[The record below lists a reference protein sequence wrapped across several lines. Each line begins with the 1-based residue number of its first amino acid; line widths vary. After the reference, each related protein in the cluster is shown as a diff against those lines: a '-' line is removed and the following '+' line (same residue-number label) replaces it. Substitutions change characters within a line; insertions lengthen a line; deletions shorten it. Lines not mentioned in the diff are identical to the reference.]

1 MKKSNW
7 IGLAIAVLV
16 DVFLLWLW
24 FFLGF
29 NQVDSPLD
37 LVISIIWLVVI
48 VAVVVG
54 VNRLERQRE
63 KRLRTIYVSPTA
75 VFNKERGLVSLG
87 SAAVAPGV
95 MERILKDME
104 YGFDLKEMPKPE
116 EFDCRYVVQT
126 DEYKAAGGE
135 TASRPGRGP
144 LSRSTVRR
152 ATGRCRS
159 PRAASWRP
167 PSRKRRRSFPL
178 AFLLALPPE
187 AWSPSCSSRRKR
199 IVPARLGCKSATMWR

>member
-29 NQVDSPLD
+29 NRIDSPLD
-37 LVISIIWLVVI
+37 LVIFIIWLVVI
-48 VAVVVG
+48 VAVIVG

-63 KRLRTIYVSPTA
+63 KRLRTIYVSSTA

-87 SAAVAPGV
+87 SAAAAPSV
-95 MERILKDME
+95 MERILRDME

-116 EFDCRYVVQT
+116 EFNCRYVVQT
-126 DEYKAAGGE
+126 DEYKATGGE
-135 TASRPGRGP
+135 GGDLTWKG
-144 LSRSTVRR
+144 TVV
-152 ATGRCRS
+152 AIDH
-159 PRAASWRP
+159 AAGNREMP
-167 PSRKRRRSFPL
+167 F
-178 AFLLALPPE
+178 
-187 AWSPSCSSRRKR
+187 SSRDEL
-199 IVPARLGCKSATMWR
+199 AAALA

>member
-29 NQVDSPLD
+29 NRIDSPLD
-37 LVISIIWLVVI
+37 LVISIIWLVAI
-48 VAVVVG
+48 VAVAAV

-63 KRLRTIYVSPTA
+63 KRLRTIYVSSTA

-87 SAAVAPGV
+87 SAAAAPSV
-95 MERILKDME
+95 MERILRDME

-116 EFDCRYVVQT
+116 EFNCRYVVQT
-126 DEYKAAGGE
+126 DEYKATGGE
-135 TASRPGRGP
+135 GGDPTWKG
-144 LSRSTVRR
+144 TVV
-152 ATGRCRS
+152 AIDH
-159 PRAASWRP
+159 AAGNREMP
-167 PSRKRRRSFPL
+167 F
-178 AFLLALPPE
+178 
-187 AWSPSCSSRRKR
+187 SSRDEL
-199 IVPARLGCKSATMWR
+199 AAALA

>member
-29 NQVDSPLD
+29 NRIDSPLD
-37 LVISIIWLVVI
+37 LVISIIWLVAI
-48 VAVVVG
+48 VAVTAA

-63 KRLRTIYVSPTA
+63 KRLRTIYMSSTA

-87 SAAVAPGV
+87 SAAAAPSV
-95 MERILKDME
+95 MERILRDME

-116 EFDCRYVVQT
+116 EFNCRYVVQT
-126 DEYKAAGGE
+126 DEYKATGGE
-135 TASRPGRGP
+135 GGEPTWKG
-144 LSRSTVRR
+144 TVV
-152 ATGRCRS
+152 AIDH
-159 PRAASWRP
+159 AAGNREMP
-167 PSRKRRRSFPL
+167 F
-178 AFLLALPPE
+178 
-187 AWSPSCSSRRKR
+187 SSRDEL
-199 IVPARLGCKSATMWR
+199 AAALA

>member
-29 NQVDSPLD
+29 NRIDSPLD
-37 LVISIIWLVVI
+37 LVISVIWLVAI
-48 VAVVVG
+48 VAVAAA

-63 KRLRTIYVSPTA
+63 KRLRTIYVSSTA

-87 SAAVAPGV
+87 SAAAAPSV
-95 MERILKDME
+95 MERILRDME

-116 EFDCRYVVQT
+116 EFNCRYVVQT
-126 DEYKAAGGE
+126 DEYKATGGE
-135 TASRPGRGP
+135 GGEPTWKG
-144 LSRSTVRR
+144 TVV
-152 ATGRCRS
+152 AIDH
-159 PRAASWRP
+159 AAGNREMP
-167 PSRKRRRSFPL
+167 F
-178 AFLLALPPE
+178 
-187 AWSPSCSSRRKR
+187 SSRDEL
-199 IVPARLGCKSATMWR
+199 AAALA

>member
-29 NQVDSPLD
+29 NRIDIPLD
-37 LVISIIWLVVI
+37 LVISIIWLVAI
-48 VAVVVG
+48 VAVAAA

-63 KRLRTIYVSPTA
+63 KRLRTIYVSSTA

-87 SAAVAPGV
+87 SAAAAPSV
-95 MERILKDME
+95 MERILRDME

-116 EFDCRYVVQT
+116 EFNCRYVVQT
-126 DEYKAAGGE
+126 DEYKATGGE
-135 TASRPGRGP
+135 GGDPTWKG
-144 LSRSTVRR
+144 TVV
-152 ATGRCRS
+152 AIDH
-159 PRAASWRP
+159 AAGNREMP
-167 PSRKRRRSFPL
+167 F
-178 AFLLALPPE
+178 
-187 AWSPSCSSRRKR
+187 SSRDEL
-199 IVPARLGCKSATMWR
+199 AAALA

>member
-29 NQVDSPLD
+29 NRIDSPLD
-37 LVISIIWLVVI
+37 LVISIIWLVAI
-48 VAVVVG
+48 VAVAAA

-63 KRLRTIYVSPTA
+63 KRLRTIYVSSTA

-87 SAAVAPGV
+87 SAAAAPSV
-95 MERILKDME
+95 MERILRDME

-116 EFDCRYVVQT
+116 EFNCRYVVQT
-126 DEYKAAGGE
+126 NEYKATGGE
-135 TASRPGRGP
+135 GGEPTWKG
-144 LSRSTVRR
+144 TVV
-152 ATGRCRS
+152 AIDH
-159 PRAASWRP
+159 AAGNREMP
-167 PSRKRRRSFPL
+167 F
-178 AFLLALPPE
+178 
-187 AWSPSCSSRRKR
+187 SSRDEL
-199 IVPARLGCKSATMWR
+199 AAALA

>member
-7 IGLAIAVLV
+7 IGLAIAVLI

-37 LVISIIWLVVI
+37 LVIFIIWLVVI
-48 VAVVVG
+48 VAVIVG
-54 VNRLERQRE
+54 VNCLERQRE

-104 YGFDLKEMPKPE
+104 YGFDLKEMPKLE
-116 EFDCRYVVQT
+116 GFDCCYVVKT

-135 TASRPGRGP
+135 GGEPTWKGTVVVIDRVAGNREMPFS
-144 LSRSTVRR
+144 SRSELE
-152 ATGRCRS
+152 
-159 PRAASWRP
+159 AA
-167 PSRKRRRSFPL
+167 L
-178 AFLLALPPE
+178 A
-187 AWSPSCSSRRKR
+187 
-199 IVPARLGCKSATMWR
+199 

>member
-29 NQVDSPLD
+29 NRVDSPLD
-37 LVISIIWLVVI
+37 LVISIIWLVAI
-48 VAVVVG
+48 VAVAAA

-63 KRLRTIYVSPTA
+63 KRLRAIYVSSTA
-75 VFNKERGLVSLG
+75 IFNKERGLVSLG
-87 SAAVAPGV
+87 SAAAASSV
-95 MERILKDME
+95 MERILRDME

-126 DEYKAAGGE
+126 DEYKATGGE
-135 TASRPGRGP
+135 GGEPTWKG
-144 LSRSTVRR
+144 TVV
-152 ATGRCRS
+152 AIDH
-159 PRAASWRP
+159 AAGNREMP
-167 PSRKRRRSFPL
+167 F
-178 AFLLALPPE
+178 
-187 AWSPSCSSRRKR
+187 SSRDEL
-199 IVPARLGCKSATMWR
+199 AAALA

>member
-29 NQVDSPLD
+29 NRIDSPLD
-37 LVISIIWLVVI
+37 LVISIIWLVAI
-48 VAVVVG
+48 VAVAAA

-63 KRLRTIYVSPTA
+63 KRLRTIYVSSTV

-87 SAAVAPGV
+87 SAAAPSV
-95 MERILKDME
+95 MERILRDME

-116 EFDCRYVVQT
+116 EFNCRYVVQT
-126 DEYKAAGGE
+126 DEYKATGGE
-135 TASRPGRGP
+135 GGEPTWKG
-144 LSRSTVRR
+144 TVV
-152 ATGRCRS
+152 AIDH
-159 PRAASWRP
+159 AAGNREMP
-167 PSRKRRRSFPL
+167 F
-178 AFLLALPPE
+178 
-187 AWSPSCSSRRKR
+187 SSRDEL
-199 IVPARLGCKSATMWR
+199 AAALA

>member
-29 NQVDSPLD
+29 NRVDSPLD

-48 VAVVVG
+48 VAVIVG

-87 SAAVAPGV
+87 SAAAPSV
-95 MERILKDME
+95 MEGILKDME
-104 YGFDLKEMPKPE
+104 YGFNLKEMPKSE
-116 EFDCRYVVQT
+116 GFDCRYVVQT

-135 TASRPGRGP
+135 GGEPTWKG
-144 LSRSTVRR
+144 TVV
-152 ATGRCRS
+152 AID
-159 PRAASWRP
+159 RAAGNRETP
-167 PSRKRRRSFPL
+167 FFSRDELVAAL
-178 AFLLALPPE
+178 A
-187 AWSPSCSSRRKR
+187 
-199 IVPARLGCKSATMWR
+199 

>member
-29 NQVDSPLD
+29 NRVDSPLD
-37 LVISIIWLVVI
+37 LVISIIWLVAI
-48 VAVVVG
+48 VAVAAA

-63 KRLRTIYVSPTA
+63 KRLRTIYVSSTA

-87 SAAVAPGV
+87 SAAAAPSV
-95 MERILKDME
+95 MERILRDME

-116 EFDCRYVVQT
+116 EFNCRYVVQT
-126 DEYKAAGGE
+126 DEYKATGGE
-135 TASRPGRGP
+135 GGDPTWKG
-144 LSRSTVRR
+144 TVV
-152 ATGRCRS
+152 AIDH
-159 PRAASWRP
+159 AAGNREMP
-167 PSRKRRRSFPL
+167 F
-178 AFLLALPPE
+178 
-187 AWSPSCSSRRKR
+187 SSRDEL
-199 IVPARLGCKSATMWR
+199 AAALA

>member
-29 NQVDSPLD
+29 NRIDSPLD
-37 LVISIIWLVVI
+37 LVISIIWLVAI
-48 VAVVVG
+48 VAVAAA

-63 KRLRTIYVSPTA
+63 KRLRTIYVSSTA

-87 SAAVAPGV
+87 SAAAAPSV
-95 MERILKDME
+95 MERILRDME

-116 EFDCRYVVQT
+116 EFNCRYVVQT
-126 DEYKAAGGE
+126 DEYKATGGE
-135 TASRPGRGP
+135 GGEPTWKG
-144 LSRSTVRR
+144 TVV
-152 ATGRCRS
+152 AIDH
-159 PRAASWRP
+159 AAGNREMPFS
-167 PSRKRRRSFPL
+167 SCDEL
-178 AFLLALPPE
+178 AAALA
-187 AWSPSCSSRRKR
+187 
-199 IVPARLGCKSATMWR
+199 

>member
-29 NQVDSPLD
+29 NRIDSPLD
-37 LVISIIWLVVI
+37 LVVSIIWLVAI
-48 VAVVVG
+48 VAVAAA

-63 KRLRTIYVSPTA
+63 KRLRTIYVSSTA
-75 VFNKERGLVSLG
+75 IFNKERGLVLLG
-87 SAAVAPGV
+87 SAAAAPSV
-95 MERILKDME
+95 MECILKDME

-126 DEYKAAGGE
+126 DKFKAAGGE
-135 TASRPGRGP
+135 GGEPTWKG
-144 LSRSTVRR
+144 TVV
-152 ATGRCRS
+152 AID
-159 PRAASWRP
+159 RAAGNREMP
-167 PSRKRRRSFPL
+167 F
-178 AFLLALPPE
+178 
-187 AWSPSCSSRRKR
+187 SSRDEL
-199 IVPARLGCKSATMWR
+199 AAALA

>member
-29 NQVDSPLD
+29 NRIDRPLD
-37 LVISIIWLVVI
+37 LVISIIWLVAI
-48 VAVVVG
+48 VAVAAA

-63 KRLRTIYVSPTA
+63 KRLRTIYVSSTA

-87 SAAVAPGV
+87 SAAAAPSV
-95 MERILKDME
+95 MEHILRDME

-116 EFDCRYVVQT
+116 EFNCRYVVQT
-126 DEYKAAGGE
+126 DEYKATGGE
-135 TASRPGRGP
+135 GGEPTWKG
-144 LSRSTVRR
+144 TVV
-152 ATGRCRS
+152 AIDH
-159 PRAASWRP
+159 AAGNREMP
-167 PSRKRRRSFPL
+167 F
-178 AFLLALPPE
+178 
-187 AWSPSCSSRRKR
+187 SSRDEL
-199 IVPARLGCKSATMWR
+199 AAALA

>member
-29 NQVDSPLD
+29 NRIDSPLD
-37 LVISIIWLVVI
+37 LVISIIWLVAI
-48 VAVVVG
+48 VAVAAA

-63 KRLRTIYVSPTA
+63 KRLRTIYVSSTV

-87 SAAVAPGV
+87 SAAAAPSV
-95 MERILKDME
+95 MERILRDME

-116 EFDCRYVVQT
+116 EFNCRYVVQT
-126 DEYKAAGGE
+126 DEYKATGGE
-135 TASRPGRGP
+135 GGDPTWKG
-144 LSRSTVRR
+144 TVV
-152 ATGRCRS
+152 AIDH
-159 PRAASWRP
+159 AAGNREMP
-167 PSRKRRRSFPL
+167 F
-178 AFLLALPPE
+178 
-187 AWSPSCSSRRKR
+187 SSRDEL
-199 IVPARLGCKSATMWR
+199 AAALA